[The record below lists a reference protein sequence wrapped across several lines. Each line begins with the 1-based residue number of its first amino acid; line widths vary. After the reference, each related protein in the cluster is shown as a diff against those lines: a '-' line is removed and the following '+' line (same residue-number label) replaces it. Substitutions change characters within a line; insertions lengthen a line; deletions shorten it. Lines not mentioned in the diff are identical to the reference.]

1 MKKCMKLAVTTVV
14 MGCLLSFPA
23 FAAET
28 RAEYKEGLERFERS
42 LLMLIGSVVIMALCI
57 FGTKAFY
64 SSIEDDNYELP
75 IRVNVENTYSFS
87 TTAAGYVRYMSLTDD
102 VNEWLQ
108 KVVCTMTYLLLALIN
123 LIAVVIMM
131 ARVFV
136 LWILSMAG
144 PIIAAMNVFRREN
157 TMGFGT
163 WAEMYVTVSLIQVVI
178 AFIYKL
184 ILAIIV

>member
-1 MKKCMKLAVTTVV
+1 
-14 MGCLLSFPA
+14 
-23 FAAET
+23 
-28 RAEYKEGLERFERS
+28 
-42 LLMLIGSVVIMALCI
+42 MLIGSIVIMSLCI

-64 SSIEDDNYELP
+64 SSIEEESYELP
-75 IRVNVENTYSFS
+75 IRVNVEDTYSFS

-108 KVVCTMTYLLLALIN
+108 KVVCTMVYLLLAIIN
-123 LIAVVIMM
+123 LVMILLMM
-131 ARVFV
+131 ARVLI

-144 PIIAAMNVFRREN
+144 PIIAAMSVFKKSD
-157 TMGFGT
+157 TMKFGT
-163 WAEMYVTVSLIQVVI
+163 WAEMYVLVSFIQVII